1 MLEVLVAILVI
12 TFFLAG
18 TLQLMA
24 IDTLYKLLAKQ
35 QANAAQWIQEDVEEV
50 RALAVN
56 VTRTSNPAIQCRPS
70 TISSDN
76 NYASVLQSSIAGS
89 TTLPGSTNK
98 ALVSPNGKLYRM
110 DRTFA
115 TVTPSEPNVLKITYS
130 VVDIE
135 AESGADQDINR
146 TANRVIARFY
156 TEIIPPDSFQ
166 CP

>member
-1 MLEVLVAILVI
+1 
-12 TFFLAG
+12 
-18 TLQLMA
+18 
-24 IDTLYKLLAKQ
+24 
-35 QANAAQWIQEDVEEV
+35 
-50 RALAVN
+50 
-56 VTRTSNPAIQCRPS
+56 
-70 TISSDN
+70 
-76 NYASVLQSSIAGS
+76 
-89 TTLPGSTNK
+89 
-98 ALVSPNGKLYRM
+98 M